1 MDRKV
6 DAKRLIRQLAY
17 EVENEEMLSEVE
29 NYLNE
34 NWENFKED
42 YHNSADRIV
51 HLARRKRKTA
61 RLTCGK
67 YEKALFVLLGRL
79 CRFSTNK
86 EIVDMVNRIMILCG
100 YPSYKRKKARFRQML
115 ENYKKNLKRK
125 DPEKYNELFQ
135 PVKPNKYVSINNL
148 PENKSCLTCTLCECY
163 EYDSSYF
170 QESTSNQYEH
180 PENVTREETVDQN
193 NPFGIN
199 NEIAD
204 SIIQNSYTYKDD
216 DDDDNDV
223 LISSS

>member
-1 MDRKV
+1 MDRKA

-135 PVKPNKYVSINNL
+135 PVKPNKYV
-148 PENKSCLTCTLCECY
+148 
-163 EYDSSYF
+163 
-170 QESTSNQYEH
+170 
-180 PENVTREETVDQN
+180 
-193 NPFGIN
+193 
-199 NEIAD
+199 
-204 SIIQNSYTYKDD
+204 
-216 DDDDNDV
+216 
-223 LISSS
+223 